1 MIDFRFPFMLYVY
14 IPLTILWFIW
24 IWRGRKQK
32 ILSETDSRLRSRL
45 FNQMDLNR
53 LKWKQRFLLLSM
65 VMLVFAASGP
75 QIGTRLAPLDRK
87 GVDLV
92 FSIDVSTSMNAEDVK
107 PSRLE
112 KAKFE
117 ISQMIRQLKGDRV
130 ALIVFAGSSHMYLPL
145 TTDYEAARLF
155 LDKIDTQM
163 IPTQGTALSSALQTG
178 LSAFTEDDSKYK
190 VLVLVTDGEDHE
202 GQAIDLAKQAASR
215 GMIIHTVGVGTAS
228 GSLIPVVDKQ
238 GIRDYK
244 RDGSGKLITS
254 VINEA
259 ILNDIANAG
268 NGTYVK
274 FDNKP
279 ANFRGIMTAIDSMEK
294 RTLKSH
300 IYSEYEDWYQSFA
313 ILSMGLMVV
322 GMLIPTRS
330 KGDDTWRGRFVQ

>member
-65 VMLVFAASGP
+65 LMLVFAASGP

-228 GSLIPVVDKQ
+228 GSLIPVIDKQ

-300 IYSEYEDWYQSFA
+300 IYSEYEDRYQSFA

>member
-92 FSIDVSTSMNAEDVK
+92 FTIDVSTSMNAEDVK

-254 VINEA
+254 IINEA

-300 IYSEYEDWYQSFA
+300 IYSEYEDRYQSFA

>member
-92 FSIDVSTSMNAEDVK
+92 FTIDVSTSMNAEDVK

-163 IPTQGTALSSALQTG
+163 IPTQGTVLSSALQTG

-300 IYSEYEDWYQSFA
+300 IYSEYEDRYQSFA

>member
-1 MIDFRFPFMLYVY
+1 MIAFRFPAILYAY
-14 IPLTILWFIW
+14 IPLLLIWLSWIYQGRKLTILAETEPNL
-24 IWRGRKQK
+24 RARL
-32 ILSETDSRLRSRL
+32 LSK
-45 FNQMDLNR
+45 MDTNR
-53 LKWKQRFLLLSM
+53 LQWKQRLLFLSTII
-65 VMLVFAASGP
+65 LVFAASGP
-75 QIGTRLAPLDRK
+75 QIGVRLAPVERK

-92 FSIDVSTSMNAEDVK
+92 FAIDVSTSMNAEDVK
-107 PSRLE
+107 PNRLE
-112 KAKFE
+112 KSKFE

-155 LDKIDTQM
+155 LDQIDTNM

-202 GQAIDLAKQAASR
+202 GQAVDLAEQAAER
-215 GMIIHTVGVGTAS
+215 GMIVHTVGVGSQS
-228 GSLIPVVDKQ
+228 GSLIPVQDKQ

-254 VINEA
+254 TLNEK
-259 ILNDIANAG
+259 ILRDIADAG
-268 NGTYVK
+268 NGTYVL

-279 ANFRGIMTAIDSMEK
+279 ANFRTIMNAIDSMEK

-300 IYSEYEDWYQSFA
+300 VYSEYEDRYQSFA
-313 ILSMGLMVV
+313 ILSMGLMLA
-322 GMLIPTRS
+322 GILMPTRN
-330 KGDDTWRGRFVQ
+330 KKDEEWRGRFVH

>member
-65 VMLVFAASGP
+65 VMLVFEASGP

-92 FSIDVSTSMNAEDVK
+92 FTIDVSTSMNAEDVK

-190 VLVLVTDGEDHE
+190 VLLLVTDGEDHE

-300 IYSEYEDWYQSFA
+300 IYSEYEDRYQSFA

>member
-92 FSIDVSTSMNAEDVK
+92 FTIDVSTSMNAEDVK

-300 IYSEYEDWYQSFA
+300 IYSEYEDRYQSFA